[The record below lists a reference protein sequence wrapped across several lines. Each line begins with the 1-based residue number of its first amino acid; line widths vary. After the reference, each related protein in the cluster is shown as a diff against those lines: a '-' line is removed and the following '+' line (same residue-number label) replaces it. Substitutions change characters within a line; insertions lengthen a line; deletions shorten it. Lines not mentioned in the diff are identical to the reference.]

1 MAEAP
6 DALGYRLKIGL
17 VIPSTN
23 TTAQPEI
30 DSLRLPGITLHT
42 GRIPIQQ
49 KNIAGSDQDYLD
61 HVAAM
66 RAGIGKAMADV
77 MTCGADHMIM
87 GVALEAFWGGAAGAA
102 DLEKKLSEES
112 GVPVT
117 IGSTAVRDALR
128 AYGVTSIA
136 IVTPHMPAGDEEIK
150 AYFVQSGFDVKR
162 IRGLKCPNPRAIA
175 QVPIAEIEK
184 NLKELDGPDVQALVQ
199 LGTNLAGGDLCV
211 RLEPVVGKP
220 VIAINPTTYW
230 HALRTH
236 KITNKIPGKGRL
248 LNEH

>member
-1 MAEAP
+1 MADAP

-17 VIPSTN
+17 VVPSTN

-49 KNIAGSDQDYLD
+49 KNIVGEQAYLD

-66 RAGIGKAMADV
+66 RAGIGKAMAEV
-77 MTCGADHMIM
+77 MTCGANHMIM

-102 DLEKKLSEES
+102 DLEKKLAEDS
-112 GVPVT
+112 GVPIT

-128 AYGVTSIA
+128 AFGATSVA
-136 IVTPHMPAGDEEIK
+136 ILTPHMPAGDEEIK
-150 AYFVQSGFDVKR
+150 IYFRESGFDVKR
-162 IRGLKCPNPRAIA
+162 MRGLKCPNPRAIA

-199 LGTNLAGGDLCV
+199 LGTNLAGADV
-211 RLEPVVGKP
+211 SIRLEAICGKP
-220 VIAINPTTYW
+220 VIAINPAAYW

-236 KITNKIPGKGRL
+236 KIADKIPGRGRL
-248 LNEH
+248 LSEH